1 MPAMRHA
8 GGSRRRV
15 TVRRPLLCLFKHNY
29 ISPASFDPAFF
40 DRAFFDPVC
49 LRGGGG
55 RLRGGTSIA
64 SWVICGRLT
73 FAAGF
78 AGAACDLACPASGA
92 ARTRR
97 HPLRATGRARLLL
110 VAPCGPAGRAGCRGR
125 LLQGPA
131 VLLASET
138 VRDRLDRG
146 LRPSLSHGPAWQGH
160 VPREGGGRL
169 GKGGCGGCGHD
180 DGHEVPTSRLAGAA
194 GVTLRGIR
202 CRSGCQSG
210 DQGVRM
216 RPWPAPVKSIASAQ
230 LARLSRV
237 WQPLGGASRVT

>member
-1 MPAMRHA
+1 MGH
-8 GGSRRRV
+8 
-15 TVRRPLLCLFKHNY
+15 
-29 ISPASFDPAFF
+29 
-40 DRAFFDPVC
+40 
-49 LRGGGG
+49 LRQANICG
-55 RLRGGTSIA
+55 RLRGGG
-64 SWVICGRLT
+64 VRPRVPGVRCR
-73 FAAGF
+73 
-78 AGAACDLACPASGA
+78 P
-92 ARTRR
+92 
-97 HPLRATGRARLLL
+97 HPPPSTPRNGPARLLL
-110 VAPCGPAGRAGCRGR
+110 VAPCGRLHGPAVLQGPAVAGAGCCRGR